1 MAENVREVAHLC
13 QSIRGFEDRDEYDT
27 AEWLDIDRNDMGFEI
42 LSDIDIVNPVQVS
55 EGQGDSESEDDL
67 ADDVS
72 QAIASAPTHAEAF
85 TVLETVMSWYETQP
99 ESNEVQLLFLK
110 QMTDLAA
117 RKIIAKLTQ
126 LNISTVF

>member
-1 MAENVREVAHLC
+1 MAENVRDVAHLC
-13 QSIRGFEDRDEYDT
+13 QSIRGFEDCDEYDT

-42 LSDIDIVNPVQVS
+42 LSDIDIVSTVQVS
-55 EGQGDSESEDDL
+55 EGQDDSESEDDL

-72 QAIASAPTHAEAF
+72 QSSASTPMHAEAF
-85 TVLETVMSWYETQP
+85 TVLETVMSWYKTQP

-110 QMTDLAA
+110 QVTDLAA

-126 LNISTVF
+126 LNISAVF